1 MFTVLTEASNG
12 VFQISEGLF
21 DPIMETINGV
31 AGQALPAVIGVAAIG
46 IGIAWVRRF
55 MGQMRKG

>member
-1 MFTVLTEASNG
+1 MEGTSQV
-12 VFQISEGLF
+12 VFEITSGLF
-21 DPIMETINGV
+21 DPILNTINGV
-31 AGQALPAVIGVAAIG
+31 AAEALPAVVGVAAIG